1 ASSSDPEPFLLV
13 DTLGLLAVDHHA
25 LPAKQD
31 VQTAIAEPATLVGQL
46 AQLLTQTGIIV
57 PRGTVT
63 HALAIGVDDTTRP
76 PFAHPVA
83 GMEMSHSFP
92 LGGGRQNFF
101 DKRS

>member
-1 ASSSDPEPFLLV
+1 MIVAQQAASSSDPEPFLLV

-25 LPAKQD
+25 LPAQQD

-63 HALAIGVDDTTRP
+63 LRWC
-76 PFAHPVA
+76 
-83 GMEMSHSFP
+83 
-92 LGGGRQNFF
+92 RNFGQGA
-101 DKRS
+101 KLIPT